1 MIAKTK
7 WSMSSDGII
16 ERGEIGTWIIILS
29 ICLAMLIF
37 GLLVELVEVCGPIL
51 LKNAIDI
58 LYYLDI

>member
-1 MIAKTK
+1 
-7 WSMSSDGII
+7 
-16 ERGEIGTWIIILS
+16 
-29 ICLAMLIF
+29 MLIF